1 MGLWARS
8 PRASGHPGSG
18 RTLWSAPRCH
28 RPSLAPSPQPSPPP
42 RPPGLAAQKR
52 GVPCCR
58 VVHEP
63 GSFVVTMPDAYH
75 AGFNTGFNV
84 AEVRG
89 LPRLAA

>member
-1 MGLWARS
+1 
-8 PRASGHPGSG
+8 
-18 RTLWSAPRCH
+18 
-28 RPSLAPSPQPSPPP
+28 
-42 RPPGLAAQKR
+42 
-52 GVPCCR
+52 